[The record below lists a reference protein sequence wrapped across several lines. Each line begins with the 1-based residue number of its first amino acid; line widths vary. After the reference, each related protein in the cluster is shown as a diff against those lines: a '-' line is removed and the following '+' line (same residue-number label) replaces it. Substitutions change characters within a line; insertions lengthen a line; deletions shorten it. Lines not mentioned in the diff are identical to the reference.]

1 MFEFLKKPYPF
12 NEDLKH
18 NSKVIALVSL
28 IVLVILFMFQP
39 YNLAVLEFKDKLYII
54 IGMVIIT
61 FLSLSINL
69 LILPSLIPK
78 MFNTATWNIKKEIFW
93 NLWLLFVISS
103 GNLLLFSYFGILEFT
118 LVLILKI
125 IMYAIIPIPILITIN
140 QDRLLRQ
147 NLKSALELNKKLQER
162 KEINKQMVFFE
173 SDYNK
178 DSLSIRVN
186 SLLFVNS
193 ANNYIDI
200 CWLESDKV
208 ITQLVRSSLKKAEEI
223 LKDYKFIVKCHRS
236 YLVNINHIDKI
247 SGSYQGY
254 KLNIQN
260 TDITIPVSQ
269 NYITKFKE
277 MI

>member
-1 MFEFLKKPYPF
+1 
-12 NEDLKH
+12 
-18 NSKVIALVSL
+18 
-28 IVLVILFMFQP
+28 
-39 YNLAVLEFKDKLYII
+39 
-54 IGMVIIT
+54 
-61 FLSLSINL
+61 
-69 LILPSLIPK
+69 
-78 MFNTATWNIKKEIFW
+78 
-93 NLWLLFVISS
+93 
-103 GNLLLFSYFGILEFT
+103 
-118 LVLILKI
+118 
-125 IMYAIIPIPILITIN
+125 MYAIIPIPILITIN